1 MLNIRCMSKK
11 LGNLQVLDQ
20 VNLQIPDGM
29 IFGLVGPNGAGKSTL
44 LRILAGV
51 MKEDAGVVTWNNEPI
66 FDNAAIKQEIL
77 FISDEPYYFHNA
89 SIKDMKEFYQLWYPS
104 FDEERYAYYLKLFRL
119 EEKRPLSQFSKGMKR
134 QAYIIFALAIAPKLL
149 LLDEVFD
156 GLDPM
161 MRLTFQRALAQCV
174 EEKKMTVLISSHNI
188 RELEDI
194 CDGFGIL
201 DERCITTSGDI
212 EEIKENVHAIQLAF
226 KEEVDP
232 SLFEHLDV
240 LCLRVESKF
249 AKLVV
254 KGNVEK
260 IINYLR
266 SLDPVIL
273 EVQNV
278 NLEEVFLYEMEMK
291 GYGVYEQ

>member
-1 MLNIRCMSKK
+1 M
-11 LGNLQVLDQ
+11 
-20 VNLQIPDGM
+20 
-29 IFGLVGPNGAGKSTL
+29 A
-44 LRILAGV
+44 
-51 MKEDAGVVTWNNEPI
+51 
-66 FDNAAIKQEIL
+66 
-77 FISDEPYYFHNA
+77 
-89 SIKDMKEFYQLWYPS
+89 
-104 FDEERYAYYLKLFRL
+104 
-119 EEKRPLSQFSKGMKR
+119 QFSKGMKR
-134 QAYIIFALAIAPKLL
+134 QAFIIFALAISPKLL

-161 MRLTFQRALAQCV
+161 MCLMFQRALANRV

-201 DERCITTSGDI
+201 DEHCITTSGDI
-212 EEIKENVHAIQLAF
+212 DEIKENVHAIQLAF
-226 KEEVDP
+226 KEDP
-232 SLFEHLDV
+232 SLFEHLD
-240 LCLRVESKF
+240 LLSIRVESKF
-249 AKLVV
+249 AKLIV

-266 SLDPVIL
+266 SLNPVIL

-278 NLEEVFLYEMEMK
+278 NLEEVFLYEMELK

>member
-1 MLNIRCMSKK
+1 MLNIRCVSKK
-11 LGNLQVLDQ
+11 LGNKKVLDQ
-20 VNLQIPDGM
+20 VNLQIQDGS

-51 MKEDAGVVTWNNEPI
+51 IREDAGVVTWDNEPI
-66 FDNAAIKQEIL
+66 FDNPAVKKDIL
-77 FISDEPYYFHNA
+77 FISDEPYYFYNA
-89 SIKDMKEFYQLWYPS
+89 SISDMKQFYRLWYPS
-104 FDEERYAYYLKLFRL
+104 FDEDEYAHYLKLFHL
-119 EEKRPLSQFSKGMKR
+119 DEKMPLAQFSKGMKR
-134 QAYIIFALAIAPKLL
+134 QAFIIFALAIAPKLL

-161 MRLTFQRALAQCV
+161 MRLMFQRALAKSV

-194 CDGFGIL
+194 CDSFGIL
-201 DERCITTSGDI
+201 DDHCITTSGDI
-212 EEIKENVHAIQLAF
+212 ESVRENVHAIQLAF

-232 SLFEHLDV
+232 SLFDHLDV
-240 LCLRVESKF
+240 LSIRVESKF

-273 EVQNV
+273 EVQNI
-278 NLEEVFLYEMEMK
+278 NLEEVFLYEMEKK